1 MTYKV
6 EKNDFN
12 YTSSKSEKRLIDPE
26 TAILEAIFYKDETFS
41 ERKNIEERLQD
52 LGGVVARLLN
62 VGLQTG
68 KFTPEDV
75 NSILGYECE
84 LHRNGKFIQVPDE
97 EDDGLCM

>member
-1 MTYKV
+1 MAYKV
-6 EKNDFN
+6 EKNDYNFRSN
-12 YTSSKSEKRLIDPE
+12 KPEKRLVGPE
-26 TAILEAIFYKDETFS
+26 DAILEAIFYKDETFS
-41 ERKNIEERLQD
+41 EPKNIEDRLKD
-52 LGGVVARLLN
+52 LGGVVARLLD